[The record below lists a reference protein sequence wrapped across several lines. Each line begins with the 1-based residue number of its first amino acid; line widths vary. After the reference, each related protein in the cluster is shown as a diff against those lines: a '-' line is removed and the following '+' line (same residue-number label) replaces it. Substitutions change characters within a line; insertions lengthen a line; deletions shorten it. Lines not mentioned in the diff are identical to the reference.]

1 MPTPEVLDPP
11 TRAERADA
19 ATDDVVDTD
28 AARDLLA
35 SVAPPL
41 CTFAVHDGG
50 ALYSPDSKDD
60 APKCGIPA
68 TWALVLSC
76 SHLGYLC
83 DEHHAAVHRA
93 IGRNYRVVCTYADG
107 LHSRGLPVTWHWT
120 RL

>member
-1 MPTPEVLDPP
+1 MPIPLAPPE
-11 TRAERADA
+11 A

-41 CTFAVHDGG
+41 CAFAGHDGG
-50 ALYSPDSKDD
+50 ALYLLDPKDG

-93 IGRNYRVVCTYADG
+93 IGRHYRVACSYADG
-107 LHSRGLPVTWHWT
+107 LHSRGLPATWHWV